1 MYGAM
6 YGANAPWLR
15 RLPAVWR
22 AVWPGEFKTGQG
34 LVGQVSSSVVKQPP
48 RALNNGVVV
57 GVCRRSLSSWSRSS
71 WSLSLSVPGV
81 VVGTEPELLC
91 LAGDFSEIKSTH
103 W

>member
-71 WSLSLSVPGV
+71 WSLSLSVL
-81 VVGTEPELLC
+81 ESS
-91 LAGDFSEIKSTH
+91 SERSLNCSVWRVILVR
-103 W
+103 

>member
-6 YGANAPWLR
+6 YDANAPWLR

-57 GVCRRSLSSWSRSS
+57 GVCRRSLLSWSRSS
-71 WSLSLSVPGV
+71 WSLSLSVL
-81 VVGTEPELLC
+81 ESS
-91 LAGDFSEIKSTH
+91 SERSLSCSVCRVILVR
-103 W
+103 